1 MGLAWCLLVIH
12 MAERA
17 STYFCVAE
25 YSMGQH
31 HQCSSTSELKDAGC
45 LHFVALL
52 NGPVAIASVLSS
64 VSLGA
69 ELRWRSCQILS
80 QEASPIF
87 LLASR
92 QGGSQF
98 LLVLANSCYDACFI
112 NYHHPTRYKQYLVVA
127 FTCTFQMML
136 RPIFS
141 CAYWTSGLSFVKV
154 CLPKCFVYLK
164 KIFIARCGGIY
175 L

>member
-52 NGPVAIASVLSS
+52 NGPVASASVLSEEVGIMDSTS
-64 VSLGA
+64 V
-69 ELRWRSCQILS
+69 LS
-80 QEASPIF
+80 AKAADF
-87 LLASR
+87 FGRCWL
-92 QGGSQF
+92 
-98 LLVLANSCYDACFI
+98 
-112 NYHHPTRYKQYLVVA
+112 
-127 FTCTFQMML
+127 
-136 RPIFS
+136 
-141 CAYWTSGLSFVKV
+141 SGH
-154 CLPKCFVYLK
+154 
-164 KIFIARCGGIY
+164 
-175 L
+175 